1 MTVPCSPWPWSSMRM
16 ASPRR
21 ARFSQGPCPR
31 NASEPDSLKDF
42 LEAYKSDLGRRQPL
56 FQDLPTVVID
66 AGVGTQDNLK
76 LIRGEGFHYVTV
88 SRTRPTE
95 APTEDLV
102 VIKSE
107 DDLTVKAKRLDREG
121 ADASSEVILY
131 CESSARARKE
141 ASMKTRWQQRFE
153 EGLAAIVF

>member
-1 MTVPCSPWPWSSMRM
+1 M
-16 ASPRR
+16 
-21 ARFSQGPCPR
+21 
-31 NASEPDSLKDF
+31 
-42 LEAYKSDLGRRQPL
+42 
-56 FQDLPTVVID
+56 VID